1 MNGLKYM
8 LCPIYNNKTCLSKP
22 GLRIMKIVT
31 ENWTG
36 QFITNCMRQHFNVKC
51 DTAYYK
57 LRRLYMIYFK
67 VLKHMHNHL
76 NFQLQTINE
85 LDKLYTKT
93 DMYIYY
99 FRIPHNTFC
108 LFSNL
113 HKFLLS
119 KALQEIF
126 NPPNSLC
133 RKGGKQCIMGN
144 SNHSILC
151 IYTNEFLSKMNQNR
165 AKIIII

>member
-1 MNGLKYM
+1 
-8 LCPIYNNKTCLSKP
+8 
-22 GLRIMKIVT
+22 
-31 ENWTG
+31 
-36 QFITNCMRQHFNVKC
+36 
-51 DTAYYK
+51 
-57 LRRLYMIYFK
+57 
-67 VLKHMHNHL
+67 MHNHL

-113 HKFLLS
+113 RKFLLS

-133 RKGGKQCIMGN
+133 RNGSKQCIMGN

-151 IYTNEFLSKMNQNR
+151 IYTNEFLLKMNQNR
-165 AKIIII
+165 EKIIII

>member
-1 MNGLKYM
+1 MQSS
-8 LCPIYNNKTCLSKP
+8 T
-22 GLRIMKIVT
+22 R
-31 ENWTG
+31 
-36 QFITNCMRQHFNVKC
+36 FITNCDR
-51 DTAYYK
+51 YYK
-57 LRRLYMIYFK
+57 VRHGLLQIAMVPVHDLLFK
-67 VLKHMHNHL
+67 VLKHISNHFK
-76 NFQLQTINE
+76 FQLQTINE

-133 RKGGKQCIMGN
+133 RNGGKQCIMGN

-151 IYTNEFLSKMNQNR
+151 IYTIVFSSIQIE
-165 AKIIII
+165 KIIII

>member
-1 MNGLKYM
+1 MNGLKHL
-8 LCPIYNNKTCLSKP
+8 LCPIQKNKTCLSKP

-31 ENWTG
+31 ENSTG
-36 QFITNCMRQHFNVKC
+36 QFITNCMRQHFNAKC

-57 LRRLYMIYFK
+57 LRRYLYMIYFK
-67 VLKHMHNHL
+67 VLKHISNHF
-76 NFQLQTINE
+76 NFQLQTINK

-93 DMYIYY
+93 DMYTYF
-99 FRIPHNTFC
+99 FRIPHTFC
-108 LFSNL
+108 LFLNL
-113 HKFLLS
+113 HKFLFS

-144 SNHSILC
+144 
-151 IYTNEFLSKMNQNR
+151 
-165 AKIIII
+165 

>member
-1 MNGLKYM
+1 
-8 LCPIYNNKTCLSKP
+8 
-22 GLRIMKIVT
+22 
-31 ENWTG
+31 
-36 QFITNCMRQHFNVKC
+36 
-51 DTAYYK
+51 
-57 LRRLYMIYFK
+57 MIYFK

-133 RKGGKQCIMGN
+133 RNGGKQCIMGN

-151 IYTNEFLSKMNQNR
+151 IYTNEFLLKMNQNKSSLSEAEPAITCNR
-165 AKIIII
+165 KFTQSTLTSTKRNNSSILSLSTGK

>member
-1 MNGLKYM
+1 MQSSTRL
-8 LCPIYNNKTCLSKP
+8 
-22 GLRIMKIVT
+22 
-31 ENWTG
+31 
-36 QFITNCMRQHFNVKC
+36 ITNCDGTC
-51 DTAYYK
+51 TWST
-57 LRRLYMIYFK
+57 
-67 VLKHMHNHL
+67 LK
-76 NFQLQTINE
+76 FWSTFQTISNSSYRP
-85 LDKLYTKT
+85 LTSLTSYTRKLICIFT
-93 DMYIYY
+93 I
-99 FRIPHNTFC
+99 FESLIC

-151 IYTNEFLSKMNQNR
+151 IYTNEFLLKMNQNR
-165 AKIIII
+165 EKIIIIWSWTCDHLQSKVYPKYLNEHEEE

>member
-1 MNGLKYM
+1 MPSSTRL
-8 LCPIYNNKTCLSKP
+8 
-22 GLRIMKIVT
+22 
-31 ENWTG
+31 
-36 QFITNCMRQHFNVKC
+36 ITNCDGTC
-51 DTAYYK
+51 TWST
-57 LRRLYMIYFK
+57 
-67 VLKHMHNHL
+67 LK
-76 NFQLQTINE
+76 FWSTFQTISFSSYRP
-85 LDKLYTKT
+85 LKSLTSYTRKLICIFT
-93 DMYIYY
+93 I
-99 FRIPHNTFC
+99 FESLIC

-151 IYTNEFLSKMNQNR
+151 IYTNEFLLKMNQNKSSLSEAEPAITCNR
-165 AKIIII
+165 KFTQSTLTSTKRNNSSILSLSTGK

>member
-31 ENWTG
+31 ENSTG
-36 QFITNCMRQHFNVKC
+36 QFITNCMRQHFNAKC

-57 LRRLYMIYFK
+57 LRRYLYMIYFK

-119 KALQEIF
+119 KALQEMFI
-126 NPPNSLC
+126 PPNSLC
-133 RKGGKQCIMGN
+133 RKGAN
-144 SNHSILC
+144 SVLWGTQIIASYVSILTTF
-151 IYTNEFLSKMNQNR
+151 YRK
-165 AKIIII
+165 

>member
-1 MNGLKYM
+1 MQSSTRLITN
-8 LCPIYNNKTCLSKP
+8 CD
-22 GLRIMKIVT
+22 R
-31 ENWTG
+31 
-36 QFITNCMRQHFNVKC
+36 FITNCDGTC
-51 DTAYYK
+51 AWST
-57 LRRLYMIYFK
+57 
-67 VLKHMHNHL
+67 LK
-76 NFQLQTINE
+76 FWSTFQTISISSYRP
-85 LDKLYTKT
+85 LTSLTSYTKT
-93 DMYIYY
+93 DMYTCF

-133 RKGGKQCIMGN
+133 WKGGKQCIMGN

-151 IYTNEFLSKMNQNR
+151 ICANEFLSKMNQNR
-165 AKIIII
+165 EKMIIIWSWTCDHLQSKVLPKVP

>member
-1 MNGLKYM
+1 MRHGL
-8 LCPIYNNKTCLSKP
+8 LQIAT
-22 GLRIMKIVT
+22 R
-31 ENWTG
+31 
-36 QFITNCMRQHFNVKC
+36 FITNCDGTCTWSTLTFWS
-51 DTAYYK
+51 T
-57 LRRLYMIYFK
+57 
-67 VLKHMHNHL
+67 
-76 NFQLQTINE
+76 FQSISISSYRPLTS
-85 LDKLYTKT
+85 LTSYTKT
-93 DMYIYY
+93 DMYTCFFRISYTKTDMY
-99 FRIPHNTFC
+99 TCFFRIPHNTFC

-151 IYTNEFLSKMNQNR
+151 ICTNEFLSKMNQNR
-165 AKIIII
+165 EKIIIIWSWTCDHLQSKVLPKVP